1 MTAQGFYVD
10 QDGVI
15 CDTSEH
21 RCDVD
26 VAKRRVDVLDSD
38 GGVNHEAEYFE
49 TRQAL
54 EDRIA
59 GRS

>member
-1 MTAQGFYVD
+1 MKAAGFYVD

-15 CDTSEH
+15 CSTLEN

-26 VAKRRVDVLDSD
+26 VEKRRVEVLDSD
-38 GGVNHEAEYFE
+38 GGVNHEAEFFS
-49 TRQAL
+49 TRKEL

-59 GRS
+59 GLN